1 MTHAKSLTYGPF
13 PAKVERNYGPG
24 IFPRLHQEGERV
36 PSTRSNRYLR
46 EIPLPGLDEG
56 PAGYRGPAVCGIV
69 GISYRQLDY
78 WTTTGLVTPSVR
90 DAEGSGSQRL
100 YSFEDIV
107 QLKVIKKLLDTGVSL
122 QRIRAAMEFV
132 RERGLSLRNVTL
144 LSDGKKVYA
153 LDDQRQIIDL
163 IQRGQGVFAIALDP
177 VYSELEADVTQ
188 LPSERAEPAVT
199 QRSGRKAE
207 GPARKKAVG
216 G

>member
-1 MTHAKSLTYGPF
+1 MASSLP
-13 PAKVERNYGPG
+13 
-24 IFPRLHQEGERV
+24 
-36 PSTRSNRYLR
+36 NRYLR
-46 EIPLPGLDEG
+46 DIPLPGLDEG
-56 PAGYRGPAVCGIV
+56 PAGYRGPAVCEIV

-100 YSFEDIV
+100 YSFEDII

-122 QRIRAAMEFV
+122 QRIRSAMEFV

-144 LSDGKKVYA
+144 LSDGSKVYA

-177 VYSELEADVTQ
+177 VYTELEADVTQ
-188 LPSERAEPAVT
+188 LPSERAEPAVA
-199 QRSGRKAE
+199 RRPARKADS
-207 GPARKKAVG
+207 PARKKAVG